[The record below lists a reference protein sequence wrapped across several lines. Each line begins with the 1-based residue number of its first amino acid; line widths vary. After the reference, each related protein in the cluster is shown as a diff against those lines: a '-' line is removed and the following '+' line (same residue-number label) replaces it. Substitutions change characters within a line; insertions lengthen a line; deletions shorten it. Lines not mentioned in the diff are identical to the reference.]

1 MKQPT
6 RSTLLLVTSSRIAR
20 ADFDG
25 ALWECKTAPRP
36 ASDAVGTALALGGKA
51 GAVWVLSENVFEH
64 RVVLNAAQ
72 VTGLTPEQLERAL
85 SFEVEPFSGIAVAE
99 SVTGFYRN
107 AEGVFDVIELTL
119 AARDSIVRAVTE
131 AGGRLAGIAH
141 PGSVPDEAALET
153 WFVQMLP
160 RLQSGELPIITA
172 PAPELSANLFRVTAA
187 GLAAAAIVLLLIF
200 GSWTALQRR
209 GLEKRAAELT
219 AASRELDTVNKQNI
233 ELRKQ
238 LVAFENERAQR
249 ERVMARRGALLALL
263 TGLATSRP
271 EDVVVRG
278 IKADGPSS
286 LVVSGL
292 SLEADAV
299 DEMSIVLT
307 QSLRAA
313 GWNAQP
319 RSKTGKRNLTNGGPW
334 EFSLTLTH
342 EETAGEKTIH
352 LSQREAR

>member
-51 GAVWVLSENVFEH
+51 GAVWVLSEDVFEH

-153 WFVQMLP
+153 WFAQMLP

-200 GSWTALQRR
+200 G
-209 GLEKRAAELT
+209 
-219 AASRELDTVNKQNI
+219 
-233 ELRKQ
+233 
-238 LVAFENERAQR
+238 
-249 ERVMARRGALLALL
+249 
-263 TGLATSRP
+263 
-271 EDVVVRG
+271 
-278 IKADGPSS
+278 ADRHRH
-286 LVVSGL
+286 
-292 SLEADAV
+292 
-299 DEMSIVLT
+299 
-307 QSLRAA
+307 Q
-313 GWNAQP
+313 QP
-319 RSKTGKRNLTNGGPW
+319 DDS
-334 EFSLTLTH
+334 H
-342 EETAGEKTIH
+342 
-352 LSQREAR
+352 